1 MNGYAAYARTQNTT
15 ENPRHVEYKLLGQVT
30 AALLQVEEKPND
42 LHAFMDAV
50 LWNQS
55 VWSAFLT
62 DLTHE
67 GNRLPRQL
75 KQDLASLSL
84 WVIRETDR
92 VIERR
97 RGVDGLINVN
107 RAVMAGLR

>member
-1 MNGYAAYARTQNTT
+1 M
-15 ENPRHVEYKLLGQVT
+15 LGQVT
-30 AALLQVEEKPND
+30 AALMKAEEQPND
-42 LHAFMDAV
+42 LHGFMDAV

-62 DLTHE
+62 DLTHD
-67 GNRLPRQL
+67 GNRLPREL
-75 KQDLASLSL
+75 KQDLISLSL

-97 RGVDGLINVN
+97 RGIDGLINVN
-107 RAVMAGLR
+107 RSVMQGLR